1 MRYGVESF
9 IDPTEIR
16 EEDVDTGGGHS
27 IFTLDEAVDSSRWTT
42 ERIEAKSKDGA
53 LVRAFFVH
61 ARGAP
66 RNGTTATMIE
76 AYGGF
81 GIAEVPT
88 FRPALLPWLESGGA
102 WVVVNVRGGGEY
114 GSEWHRQGTRRGKQ
128 RSFDDFIAIAEQL
141 VQWGF
146 ARPEKLAMTG
156 FSNGG
161 LLVGA
166 VLTQRPNL
174 FRVAICDSP
183 LADMVRYPLHGA
195 GNHFVDE
202 YGSPAE
208 PADFEALLAYSPYH
222 RVVAGVRYPAVLLMA
237 GESDDRVDPMHARK
251 LAAALQWASSGGP
264 VLLRVEAHAG
274 HSGADALTGRVNKLA
289 DAYAFALD
297 AMK

>member
-1 MRYGVESF
+1 
-9 IDPTEIR
+9 
-16 EEDVDTGGGHS
+16 
-27 IFTLDEAVDSSRWTT
+27 
-42 ERIEAKSKDGA
+42 
-53 LVRAFFVH
+53 
-61 ARGAP
+61 
-66 RNGTTATMIE
+66 
-76 AYGGF
+76 
-81 GIAEVPT
+81 
-88 FRPALLPWLESGGA
+88 
-102 WVVVNVRGGGEY
+102 
-114 GSEWHRQGTRRGKQ
+114 
-128 RSFDDFIAIAEQL
+128 
-141 VQWGF
+141 
-146 ARPEKLAMTG
+146 
-156 FSNGG
+156 
-161 LLVGA
+161 
-166 VLTQRPNL
+166 
-174 FRVAICDSP
+174 
-183 LADMVRYPLHGA
+183 MVRYPLHGA